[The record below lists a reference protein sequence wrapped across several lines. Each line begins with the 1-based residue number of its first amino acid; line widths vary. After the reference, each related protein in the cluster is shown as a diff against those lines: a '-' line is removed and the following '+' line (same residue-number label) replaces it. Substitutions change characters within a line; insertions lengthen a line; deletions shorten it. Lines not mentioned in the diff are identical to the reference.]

1 MKRLVSILITA
12 AWFLAISSALLCSAD
27 LLGDAL
33 KKGLPQLPASGG
45 SPANRAAGAGLDDHT
60 IVSGLKDAL
69 SVGTRNAV
77 GLVSKPNGY
86 FGNPVIRI
94 PLPDNIEKAAEMV
107 GKLGYQKQV
116 DAFVLSMNRA
126 AEKAAPKATSYFVGA
141 VKEMNV
147 EDARKILSGGDTAAT
162 DYFKSKTSAKL
173 YDDFK
178 PSITAS
184 MNEVGVT
191 HSYNAMMDKVPAVP
205 FAKPQSLDLNHYVTT
220 KALDGLFIMV
230 GQEEK
235 KIRVNPAARTT
246 DLLKKVFGRN

>member
-1 MKRLVSILITA
+1 MKRLVPILITA

-27 LLGDAL
+27 ILGDAL

-45 SPANRAAGAGLDDHT
+45 SPTNRGAGAGLDDHT

-94 PLPDNIEKAAEMV
+94 PLPDNIQKAAEMV

-162 DYFKSKTSAKL
+162 DYFKSKTSTKL
-173 YDDFK
+173 YDEFK
-178 PSITAS
+178 PGISES
-184 MNEVGVT
+184 MNQVGVT

-205 FAKPQSLDLNHYVTT
+205 FAKSQSLDLNHYVTT

-246 DLLKKVFGRN
+246 DLLKKVFGRD